1 MDNPGALNHD
11 THAYPDPL
19 VDKAGIAINRRG
31 EWLGVGVVSPRLV
44 FRRMPDS
51 PYPDQGLDRLM
62 PELRCSDS
70 LNWCR

>member
-31 EWLGVGVVSPRLV
+31 EWLGVGVVSPR
-44 FRRMPDS
+44 
-51 PYPDQGLDRLM
+51 
-62 PELRCSDS
+62 
-70 LNWCR
+70 